1 MPEKRVKSFTV
12 RQVGA
17 ADSDPHYELRYVF
30 VAPGVPEFPV
40 VTHLREYMRHR
51 RADRKAGE
59 KRIKE
64 TSHLDKIASEERAR
78 AIWRGKGEGQV

>member
-40 VTHLREYMRHR
+40 VTHLGEYMRHR
-51 RADRKAGE
+51 RVS
-59 KRIKE
+59 IVF
-64 TSHLDKIASEERAR
+64 AR
-78 AIWRGKGEGQV
+78 PHSGCTI